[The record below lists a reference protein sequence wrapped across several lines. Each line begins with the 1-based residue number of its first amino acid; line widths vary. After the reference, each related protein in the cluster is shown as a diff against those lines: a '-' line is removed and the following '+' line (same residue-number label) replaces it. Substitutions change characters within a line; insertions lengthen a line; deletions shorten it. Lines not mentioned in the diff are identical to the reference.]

1 MHWRYSSSNQFD
13 TLVVVDVGNEFTQ
26 LINTEVEI
34 MPTDVSPEVL
44 EGLGI
49 AVDLSVEGREGR
61 PVGALFVLGD
71 TDVVK
76 NFVNPLILNP
86 FQGYKDEDRNML
98 NPFMDETVKELAS
111 IDGAF
116 IIQGSGV
123 LDSAG
128 TLVNVPH
135 QT

>member
-1 MHWRYSSSNQFD
+1 MLFNISERVLCIGGIPSSNQFD

-34 MPTDVSPEVL
+34 MPSDVSPEVL
-44 EGLGI
+44 ERVLGLPWT
-49 AVDLSVEGREGR
+49 SVEGREGR

-86 FQGYKDEDRNML
+86 FKVTKMRIEIY
-98 NPFMDETVKELAS
+98 S
-111 IDGAF
+111 IPSWMR
-116 IIQGSGV
+116 Q
-123 LDSAG
+123 
-128 TLVNVPH
+128 
-135 QT
+135 